1 LIVRPADVLRRA
13 SDYLDRHGVESPR
26 ATAETL
32 LMAVLG
38 SDRAG
43 LYARTRGL
51 DTREAR
57 TFGRALCQRCTGT
70 PLQHL
75 TGEQAF
81 RRISLEVRPGVFV
94 PRPETEMLVGFAL
107 AEIETRS
114 GPAVV
119 DVGTGTGAVGLSV
132 KDERPDAKVF
142 ATDLSA
148 EAVDLARANAARLR
162 LDVTVLEGDLLDAL
176 PRVLIG
182 RVDAVLSN
190 PPYVDPDLYDD
201 LPAEVRADPELA
213 LLGGVELIDRL
224 ATEAA
229 RWLRPAGLL
238 ALEIGETQ
246 GTEVMRRLEDRFRD
260 LRVEPDL
267 TGRDRVLLG
276 RRV

>member
-1 LIVRPADVLRRA
+1 VRPAEVLRRA

-32 LMAVLG
+32 LMTVLG
-38 SDRAG
+38 TDRAG
-43 LYARTRGL
+43 VYARTRGL
-51 DTREAR
+51 DTHEAR

-94 PRPETEMLVGFAL
+94 PRPETEVLVGFAL
-107 AEIETRS
+107 AEIETVS
-114 GPAVV
+114 SPVVV
-119 DVGTGTGAVGLSV
+119 DVGTGTGAVALSV
-132 KDERPDAKVF
+132 KHERPDATVF

-148 EAVDLARANAARLR
+148 EAVDLARANASRLR
-162 LDVTVLEGDLLDAL
+162 LDVTVLEGELLDPL
-176 PRVLIG
+176 PEGLVG

-190 PPYVDPDLYDD
+190 PPYIDPDLYDD
-201 LPAEVRADPELA
+201 LPVEVRADPELA
-213 LLGGVELIDRL
+213 LLGGVELVDRL

-238 ALEIGETQ
+238 ALEIGEAQ
-246 GTEVMRRLEDRFRD
+246 GAELVRRLDGRFGD

-267 TGRDRVLLG
+267 SGRDRVLLG

>member
-1 LIVRPADVLRRA
+1 VRPAEVLRRA

-32 LMAVLG
+32 LMTVLG
-38 SDRAG
+38 TDRAG
-43 LYARTRGL
+43 VYARTRGL

-75 TGEQAF
+75 TGEQTF

-94 PRPETEMLVGFAL
+94 PRPETEVLVGFAL
-107 AEIETRS
+107 AEIQTIS
-114 GPAVV
+114 SPVVV
-119 DVGTGTGAVGLSV
+119 DVGTGTGAVALSV
-132 KDERPDAKVF
+132 KQERPDAMVF

-148 EAVDLARANAARLR
+148 EAVALARANASRLR
-162 LDVTVLEGDLLDAL
+162 LEVTVLEGDLLDAL
-176 PRVLIG
+176 PVGSVG

-190 PPYVDPDLYDD
+190 PPYIDPDLYDD
-201 LPAEVRADPELA
+201 LPVEVRADPELA
-213 LLGGVELIDRL
+213 LLGGLELVDRL

-238 ALEIGETQ
+238 ALEIGDTQ
-246 GTEVMRRLEDRFRD
+246 QAELMRRLEGRFRE

>member
-1 LIVRPADVLRRA
+1 VRPAEVLRRA

-32 LMAVLG
+32 LMTVLG
-38 SDRAG
+38 TDRAG
-43 LYARTRGL
+43 VYARTRGL

-94 PRPETEMLVGFAL
+94 PRPETEVLVGFAL
-107 AEIETRS
+107 AEIQTIS
-114 GPAVV
+114 SPVVV
-119 DVGTGTGAVGLSV
+119 DLGTGTGAVALSV
-132 KDERPDAKVF
+132 KHERPDATVF

-148 EAVDLARANAARLR
+148 EAVALARANASRLR

-176 PRVLIG
+176 PVAWVG

-190 PPYVDPDLYDD
+190 PPYIDPDLVDD
-201 LPAEVRADPELA
+201 LPVEVRADPELA
-213 LLGGVELIDRL
+213 LLGGVEIVDRL
-224 ATEAA
+224 ATDATW
-229 RWLRPAGLL
+229 WLRPAGLL
-238 ALEIGETQ
+238 ALEIGDSQ
-246 GTEVMRRLEDRFRD
+246 GAELMRRLEGRFRD

>member
-1 LIVRPADVLRRA
+1 VRPAEVLRRA

-32 LMAVLG
+32 LMTVLG
-38 SDRAG
+38 TDRAG
-43 LYARTRGL
+43 VYARTRGL
-51 DTREAR
+51 DSREAR

-94 PRPETEMLVGFAL
+94 PRPETEVLVGFAL
-107 AEIETRS
+107 AEIQTIS
-114 GPAVV
+114 SPVVV
-119 DVGTGTGAVGLSV
+119 DLGTGTGAVALSV
-132 KDERPDAKVF
+132 KHERPDATVF

-148 EAVDLARANAARLR
+148 EAVALARANASRLR

-176 PRVLIG
+176 PVAWVG

-190 PPYVDPDLYDD
+190 PPYIDPDLVDD
-201 LPAEVRADPELA
+201 LPVEVRADPELA
-213 LLGGVELIDRL
+213 LLGGVEIVDRL
-224 ATEAA
+224 ATDATW
-229 RWLRPAGLL
+229 WLRPAGLL
-238 ALEIGETQ
+238 ALEIGDSQ
-246 GTEVMRRLEDRFRD
+246 GAELMRRLEGRFRD
-260 LRVEPDL
+260 LRVELDL

>member
-1 LIVRPADVLRRA
+1 VRPADVLRRA

-26 ATAETL
+26 ATAEAL
-32 LMAVLG
+32 LMTVLG
-38 SDRAG
+38 IDRAG
-43 LYARTRGL
+43 VYARTRGL

-57 TFGRALCQRCTGT
+57 TFGRALCLRCTGT

-94 PRPETEMLVGFAL
+94 PRPETEVLVGLAL
-107 AEIETRS
+107 AEIEALS
-114 GPAVV
+114 SPVVV
-119 DVGTGTGAVGLSV
+119 DVGTGTGAVALSV
-132 KDERPDAKVF
+132 KHERSDATVF

-148 EAVDLARANAARLR
+148 EAVALARSNGSRLR
-162 LDVTVLEGDLLDAL
+162 LDVTVLEGDLLDPL
-176 PRVLIG
+176 PEGLVG

-190 PPYVDPDLYDD
+190 PPYIDRDVYDD

-213 LLGGVELIDRL
+213 LLGGVELVDRL

-229 RWLRPAGLL
+229 RWLRPGGLL
-238 ALEIGETQ
+238 ALEIADTQ
-246 GTEVMRRLEDRFRD
+246 GTEVVRVLEGRFRD
-260 LRVEPDL
+260 PRVEPDL

-276 RRV
+276 RRA

>member
-1 LIVRPADVLRRA
+1 M
-13 SDYLDRHGVESPR
+13 
-26 ATAETL
+26 T
-32 LMAVLG
+32 VLG
-38 SDRAG
+38 TDRAG
-43 LYARTRGL
+43 VYARTRGL

-81 RRISLEVRPGVFV
+81 RRVSLEVRPGVFV
-94 PRPETEMLVGFAL
+94 PRPETEVLVGFAL
-107 AEIETRS
+107 AEIETIS
-114 GPAVV
+114 SPVVV
-119 DVGTGTGAVGLSV
+119 DVGTGSGAVALSV
-132 KDERPDAKVF
+132 KHERPDATVF

-148 EAVDLARANAARLR
+148 EAVALARANASRLR
-162 LDVTVLEGDLLDAL
+162 LDVIVLEGDLLDAL
-176 PRVLIG
+176 PAGLVG

-190 PPYVDPDLYDD
+190 PPYLDPDLYDD
-201 LPAEVRADPELA
+201 LPVEVRADPELA
-213 LLGGVELIDRL
+213 LLGGVELVDRL
-224 ATEAA
+224 ATETV

-238 ALEIGETQ
+238 ALEIGDSQ
-246 GTEVMRRLEDRFRD
+246 GAELVRCLEGRFRD

>member
-1 LIVRPADVLRRA
+1 VRPAEVLRRA

-32 LMAVLG
+32 LMTVLG
-38 SDRAG
+38 TDRAG
-43 LYARTRGL
+43 VYARTRGL
-51 DTREAR
+51 DSREAR

-94 PRPETEMLVGFAL
+94 PRPETEVLVGFAL
-107 AEIETRS
+107 AEIQTIS
-114 GPAVV
+114 SPVVV
-119 DVGTGTGAVGLSV
+119 DLGTGTGAVALSV
-132 KDERPDAKVF
+132 KHERPDATVF

-148 EAVDLARANAARLR
+148 EAVALARANASRLR

-176 PRVLIG
+176 PVAWVG

-190 PPYVDPDLYDD
+190 PPYIDPDLVDD
-201 LPAEVRADPELA
+201 LPVEVRADPELA
-213 LLGGVELIDRL
+213 LLGGVEIVDRL
-224 ATEAA
+224 ATDATW
-229 RWLRPAGLL
+229 WLRPAGLL
-238 ALEIGETQ
+238 ALEIGDSQ
-246 GTEVMRRLEDRFRD
+246 GAELMRRLEGRFRD

>member
-1 LIVRPADVLRRA
+1 MRPADVLRRA

-26 ATAETL
+26 ATAEAL
-32 LMAVLG
+32 LMTVLG
-38 SDRAG
+38 SDRAS

-57 TFGRALCQRCTGT
+57 TFGRALCQRCAGT

-94 PRPETEMLVGFAL
+94 PRPETETLVGFAL
-107 AEIETRS
+107 TEVEMVS
-114 GPAVV
+114 GPIVV
-119 DVGTGTGAVGLSV
+119 DVGTGTGAVALSV
-132 KDERPDAKVF
+132 KDERPDATVF

-148 EAVDLARANAARLR
+148 EAVALARANAERLR
-162 LDVTVLEGDLLDAL
+162 LDVTVLQGDLLDAL
-176 PRVLIG
+176 PGELVG

-190 PPYVDPDLYDD
+190 PPYIDPDLYDD

-213 LLGGVELIDRL
+213 LLGGVELVDRL

-229 RWLRPAGLL
+229 RWLRPEGLL

-246 GTEVMRRLEDRFRD
+246 GVEVVRRLEGRFSD

>member
-1 LIVRPADVLRRA
+1 VRPAEVLRRA

-32 LMAVLG
+32 LMTVLG
-38 SDRAG
+38 TDRAG
-43 LYARTRGL
+43 VYARTRGL
-51 DTREAR
+51 DSREAR

-94 PRPETEMLVGFAL
+94 PRPETEVLVGFAL
-107 AEIETRS
+107 AEIQTIS
-114 GPAVV
+114 SPVVV
-119 DVGTGTGAVGLSV
+119 DLGTGTGAVALSV
-132 KDERPDAKVF
+132 KHERPDATVF

-148 EAVDLARANAARLR
+148 EAVALARANASRLR

-176 PRVLIG
+176 PVAWVG

-190 PPYVDPDLYDD
+190 PPYIDPDLVDD
-201 LPAEVRADPELA
+201 LPVEVRADPELA
-213 LLGGVELIDRL
+213 LLGGVEIVDRL
-224 ATEAA
+224 ATDATW
-229 RWLRPAGLL
+229 WLRPAGLL
-238 ALEIGETQ
+238 ALEIGDSQ
-246 GTEVMRRLEDRFRD
+246 GAELMRRLEGRFRD

-276 RRV
+276 RRA

>member
-1 LIVRPADVLRRA
+1 VRPADVLRRA

-26 ATAETL
+26 ATAEAL
-32 LMAVLG
+32 LMTVLG
-38 SDRAG
+38 TDRAG
-43 LYARTRGL
+43 VYARTRGL
-51 DTREAR
+51 DAREAR
-57 TFGRALCQRCTGT
+57 TFGRALCLRCSGT

-94 PRPETEMLVGFAL
+94 PRPETEVLVALAL
-107 AEIETRS
+107 AEIEALPS
-114 GPAVV
+114 PVVV
-119 DVGTGTGAVGLSV
+119 DVGTGTGAVALSV
-132 KDERPDAKVF
+132 KHERPDATVF

-148 EAVDLARANAARLR
+148 EAVALARSNGSRLR
-162 LDVTVLEGDLLDAL
+162 LDVTVLEGDLLDPL
-176 PRVLIG
+176 PEGLVG

-190 PPYVDPDLYDD
+190 PPYIDPDVYDD

-213 LLGGVELIDRL
+213 LLGGVELVDRL

-229 RWLRPAGLL
+229 RWLRPGGLL
-238 ALEIGETQ
+238 ALEIADTQ
-246 GTEVMRRLEDRFRD
+246 GTEVVRVLEGRFRD

-276 RRV
+276 RRA

>member
-1 LIVRPADVLRRA
+1 MRPAEVLRRA

-32 LMAVLG
+32 LMTVLG
-38 SDRAG
+38 TDRAG
-43 LYARTRGL
+43 VYARTRDL

-57 TFGRALCQRCTGT
+57 TFGRVLCQRCAGT

-94 PRPETEMLVGFAL
+94 PRPETEVLVGFAL
-107 AEIETRS
+107 AEIETVS
-114 GPAVV
+114 SPVVV
-119 DVGTGTGAVGLSV
+119 DVGTGTGAVALSV
-132 KDERPDAKVF
+132 KHERPDATVF

-148 EAVDLARANAARLR
+148 EAVDLARANASRLR
-162 LDVTVLEGDLLDAL
+162 LDVTVLEGDLLDPL
-176 PRVLIG
+176 PEGLVG

-190 PPYVDPDLYDD
+190 PPYIEPDLYDD
-201 LPAEVRADPELA
+201 LPVEVRADPELA
-213 LLGGVELIDRL
+213 LLGGVELVDRL

-238 ALEIGETQ
+238 ALEIGDTQ
-246 GTEVMRRLEDRFRD
+246 GAELMRRLEGRFRD

>member
-1 LIVRPADVLRRA
+1 M
-13 SDYLDRHGVESPR
+13 
-26 ATAETL
+26 T
-32 LMAVLG
+32 VLG
-38 SDRAG
+38 TDRAG
-43 LYARTRGL
+43 VYARTRGL

-107 AEIETRS
+107 AEIETVS
-114 GPAVV
+114 SPIVV
-119 DVGTGTGAVGLSV
+119 DVGTGTGAVALAV
-132 KDERPDAKVF
+132 KHERPDATVF

-148 EAVDLARANAARLR
+148 EAVALARSNASRLR

-176 PRVLIG
+176 PTEVSG

-190 PPYVDPDLYDD
+190 PPYIDPNLYDD

-213 LLGGVELIDRL
+213 LLGGVELVERL
-224 ATEAA
+224 STEGA
-229 RWLRPAGLL
+229 RWLRQAGLL
-238 ALEIGETQ
+238 ALEIGEAQ
-246 GTEVMRRLEDRFRD
+246 GTELVRRLEGRFRD

>member
-1 LIVRPADVLRRA
+1 VRPAEVLRRA

-32 LMAVLG
+32 LMTVLG
-38 SDRAG
+38 TDRAG
-43 LYARTRGL
+43 VYARTRGL
-51 DTREAR
+51 DSREAR

-94 PRPETEMLVGFAL
+94 PRPETEVLVGFAL
-107 AEIETRS
+107 AEIQTIS
-114 GPAVV
+114 SPVVV
-119 DVGTGTGAVGLSV
+119 DLGTGTGAVALSV
-132 KDERPDAKVF
+132 KHERPDATVF

-148 EAVDLARANAARLR
+148 EAVALARANASRLR
-162 LDVTVLEGDLLDAL
+162 LEVTVLEGDLLDAL
-176 PRVLIG
+176 PEGLVG

-190 PPYVDPDLYDD
+190 PPYIDPDLYDD
-201 LPAEVRADPELA
+201 LPVEVRADPELA

-224 ATEAA
+224 ATVAA

-238 ALEIGETQ
+238 VLEIGDTQ
-246 GTEVMRRLEDRFRD
+246 GAVLMRRLEGRFRD

>member
-1 LIVRPADVLRRA
+1 MVRPAEVLRRA

-26 ATAETL
+26 ATAEAL
-32 LMAVLG
+32 LMTVLG
-38 SDRAG
+38 TDRAG
-43 LYARTRGL
+43 VYARTRGL

-107 AEIETRS
+107 AEIETVS
-114 GPAVV
+114 SPIVV
-119 DVGTGTGAVGLSV
+119 DVGTGTGAVALAV
-132 KDERPDAKVF
+132 KHERPDATVF

-148 EAVDLARANAARLR
+148 EAVALARSNASRLR

-176 PRVLIG
+176 PTEVSG

-190 PPYVDPDLYDD
+190 PPYIDPNLYDD

-213 LLGGVELIDRL
+213 LLGGVELVERL
-224 ATEAA
+224 STEGA
-229 RWLRPAGLL
+229 RWLRQAGLL
-238 ALEIGETQ
+238 ALEIGEAQ
-246 GTEVMRRLEDRFRD
+246 GTELVRRLEGRFRD

>member
-1 LIVRPADVLRRA
+1 VRPAEVLRRA

-32 LMAVLG
+32 LMTVLG
-38 SDRAG
+38 TDRAG
-43 LYARTRGL
+43 VYARTRGL

-57 TFGRALCQRCTGT
+57 TFGRALCQRCAGT

-94 PRPETEMLVGFAL
+94 PRPETEVLVGAAL
-107 AEIETRS
+107 AEIETIS
-114 GPAVV
+114 SPVVV
-119 DVGTGTGAVGLSV
+119 DVGTGTGAVALSV
-132 KDERPDAKVF
+132 KHERPDATVF

-148 EAVDLARANAARLR
+148 EAVDLARANASRLR
-162 LDVTVLEGDLLDAL
+162 LDVAVLEGDLLEPL
-176 PRVLIG
+176 PEGLVG

-190 PPYVDPDLYDD
+190 PPYIDPDLYDD

-238 ALEIGETQ
+238 ALEIGDTQ
-246 GTEVMRRLEDRFRD
+246 GAELMRRLEDRFRE